1 MVRRGKN
8 KLSSQF
14 FFYMKP
20 NKAWQNIFREYYF
33 GDLDDVKKYAS
44 ITHRL
49 IGGTSS
55 NKDTNDDSQSN
66 PKVNLFL

>member
-1 MVRRGKN
+1 
-8 KLSSQF
+8 
-14 FFYMKP
+14 MKS
-20 NKAWQNIFREYYF
+20 NKAWQNVFREDYF

-44 ITHRL
+44 ITYGL
-49 IGGTSS
+49 IGRTSS